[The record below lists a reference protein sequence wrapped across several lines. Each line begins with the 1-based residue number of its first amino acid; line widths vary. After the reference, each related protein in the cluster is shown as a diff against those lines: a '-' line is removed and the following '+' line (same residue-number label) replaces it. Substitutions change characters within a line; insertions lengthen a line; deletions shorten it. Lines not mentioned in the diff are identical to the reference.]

1 MKLDLIRICNFRSIN
16 DIEIKLQN
24 LTLLVGENN
33 AGKSNIIDAIR
44 TFYDDRKFQETDL
57 PKNRSNEESWIEL
70 SYSLNPNEV
79 ELLPKKPTLEIKNG
93 ILSIRRYFKSSK
105 HYKEK
110 QGNFYQSIDNYRTH
124 IPIKGFQLKNIPN
137 AILGQIIY
145 IPSLIKP
152 SETFKTSAASPFRNL
167 LNSLLERSVAKQKAL
182 TKLQSAFENFCKEAK
197 KSGGFIDQIK
207 TPLNEE
213 IKEWGIEMNMVN
225 NPIKSEDIA
234 KLFIGCKF
242 QDLRSDN
249 PSVNEEPEFA
259 LENYGGGFQR
269 YVIYTLLR
277 IIPTILAGSDSHHSN
292 LNLSFN
298 LILFEEPEIFL
309 HPTQQENMAYQ
320 LFDLANQEN
329 YQIIIATHSAI
340 FASKAVQN
348 EKDSN
353 ENFKKIVRVEKK
365 KGELATN
372 IFQADNFFSNNEALL
387 QTLQDFKKRKDVCT
401 NGRTKAE
408 NLIKT
413 ASEEVSNFRLPL
425 WLNHE
430 RSILFFSNTVLLVEG
445 ATEKA
450 LFDYLLKNKWKDL
463 KMDHIN
469 IIDVLG
475 KYNFHHFMALM
486 KDFGIQHGVLF
497 DDDIHNKTNQFDL
510 NQSINSFI
518 KECKN
523 KYTLA
528 EPVGIEC
535 DIEKFLGLNKPP
547 RTELKPLYMLKAL
560 TYNEIKQEKLE
571 KLREK
576 FCKALNL
583 TNKQ

>member
-1 MKLDLIRICNFRSIN
+1 M
-16 DIEIKLQN
+16 
-24 LTLLVGENN
+24 T
-33 AGKSNIIDAIR
+33 
-44 TFYDDRKFQETDL
+44 T
-57 PKNRSNEESWIEL
+57 
-70 SYSLNPNEV
+70 
-79 ELLPKKPTLEIKNG
+79 
-93 ILSIRRYFKSSK
+93 
-105 HYKEK
+105 
-110 QGNFYQSIDNYRTH
+110 
-124 IPIKGFQLKNIPN
+124 
-137 AILGQIIY
+137 
-145 IPSLIKP
+145 
-152 SETFKTSAASPFRNL
+152 
-167 LNSLLERSVAKQKAL
+167 QKAL
-182 TKLQSAFENFCKEAK
+182 IELQSAFESFCKEAK
-197 KSGGFIDQIK
+197 KSGGFIDKIK
-207 TPLNEE
+207 TPLNEA
-213 IKEWGIEMNMVN
+213 IKEWGIEMNMVT

-234 KLFIGCKF
+234 KLFIGCQF
-242 QDLRSDN
+242 RDLSSDN
-249 PSVNEEPEFA
+249 DSVNEKLA
-259 LENYGGGFQR
+259 LTLENYGGGFQR

-277 IIPTILAGSDSHHSN
+277 IIPTILAGSDSDNPN

-340 FASKAVQN
+340 FASKAVEN

-353 ENFKKIVRVEKK
+353 ESFKRIVRVEKK
-365 KGELATN
+365 KGELATS
-372 IFQADNFFSNNEALL
+372 IFQIDNFVSNNKALL
-387 QTLQDFKKRKDVCT
+387 QTLQDFKDRKDV
-401 NGRTKAE
+401 KQ
-408 NLIKT
+408 NLGKQIKGD
-413 ASEEVSNFRLPL
+413 SKEIDSFRLPL

-445 ATEKA
+445 TTEKT
-450 LFDYLLKNKWKDL
+450 LFDYLLKDKWADL
-463 KMDHIN
+463 KIDHIN

-497 DDDIHNKTNQFDL
+497 DDDSHNTNQLDL
-510 NQSINSFI
+510 HQSINSFI
-518 KECKN
+518 KERKN

-547 RTELKPLYMLKAL
+547 RPELKPLYMLKAL

-583 TNKQ
+583 TNK